1 MPTNLKIG
9 IIGGSGMEDPAFI
22 SDFTSKQVSTPYG
35 DPSSKLIL
43 GNIENISVVILSRH
57 GPRHS
62 INPTNVNYRANIW
75 SLKEEGCT
83 HILAATA
90 CGSLRKRIAPG
101 HFVFPDQFIDR
112 TTKRIS
118 TYFDGS
124 NVQHVSMGKP
134 FSVEMRN
141 CLVQACTSLG
151 FEHHDSGTVVTIE
164 GPRFS
169 TKAESIMFR
178 SWGCDIIN
186 MSTVPE
192 VVLARELELEYQSMA
207 MSTDYDCWHES
218 EEEVTMEMIYK
229 VMSENVKKVIQLIKN
244 VIPMISIN
252 IGKEIS

>member
-22 SDFTSKQVSTPYG
+22 NDYLKEAVSTPYG
-35 DPSSKLIL
+35 DPSSELIV
-43 GNIENISVVILSRH
+43 GNISDVPVVILSRH
-57 GPRHS
+57 GMGHS

-75 SLKEEGCT
+75 SLKEKGCT
-83 HILAATA
+83 HILATTA
-90 CGSLRKRIAPG
+90 CGSLRERIEPG

-124 NVQHVSMGKP
+124 EVKHISMGDP
-134 FSVEMRN
+134 FSAEMRN
-141 CLVQACTSLG
+141 CLVRACDQLG
-151 FEHHDSGTVVTIE
+151 FTYHDSGTVVTIE

-218 EEEVTMEMIYK
+218 KDEVTMEIIYATMEK
-229 VMSENVKKVIQLIKN
+229 NVDNVKKLIEQ
-244 VIPMISIN
+244 VIPLIHE
-252 IGKEIS
+252 KVKKKK

>member
-1 MPTNLKIG
+1 MPTDLKIG
-9 IIGGSGMEDPAFI
+9 IIGGSGMEDPTLI
-22 SDFTSKQVSTPYG
+22 SDYSKETVSTPYG
-35 DPSSKLIL
+35 DPSSELIV
-43 GNIENISVVILSRH
+43 GNIAGVPVVILSRH
-57 GPRHS
+57 GQGHS

-75 SLKEEGCT
+75 SLKENGCT

-90 CGSLRKRIAPG
+90 CGSLREQIEPG

-112 TTKRIS
+112 TTKRIN

-124 NVQHVSMGKP
+124 DVQHVSMGDP
-134 FSVEMRN
+134 FSSEMRN
-141 CLVQACTSLG
+141 CLVRACDQLG
-151 FEHHDSGTVVTIE
+151 FTYHDSGTVVTIE

-218 EEEVTMEMIYK
+218 EDEVTMEMIYA
-229 VMSENVKKVIQLIKN
+229 VMEKNVKNVKKLIEQ
-244 VIPMISIN
+244 VIPLIQEN
-252 IGKEIS
+252 DGKKK

>member
-1 MPTNLKIG
+1 MPIDLKIG
-9 IIGGSGMEDPAFI
+9 IIGGSGMEDPTFI
-22 SDFTSKQVSTPYG
+22 SDYSKETVSTPYG
-35 DPSSKLIL
+35 DPSSELIV
-43 GNIENISVVILSRH
+43 GNIAGVPVVILSRH
-57 GPRHS
+57 GQGHS

-75 SLKEEGCT
+75 SLKENGCT

-90 CGSLRKRIAPG
+90 CGSLREQIEPG

-112 TTKRIS
+112 TTKRIN

-124 NVQHVSMGKP
+124 DVQHVSMGDP
-134 FSVEMRN
+134 FSSKMRN
-141 CLVQACTSLG
+141 CLVQACDQLG
-151 FEHHDSGTVVTIE
+151 FTYHDSGTVVTIE

-218 EEEVTMEMIYK
+218 EDEVTMEIIYAIMEK
-229 VMSENVKKVIQLIKN
+229 NVDNVKKLIEQA
-244 VIPMISIN
+244 IPLIHEN
-252 IGKEIS
+252 DKKKK